1 MTQTDPTSAKDALSE
16 KSGPEVPGA
25 QALVRG
31 LDVLMTIGAAPAPLR
46 FAELQKALD
55 IPKGSLHRLLAAL
68 QSRELIRFEEH
79 GKRYSLGSKVFDL
92 ARRTIDQSA
101 VIRAAKPEITRL
113 SRLLNRP
120 CCLYVQDGDFVFV
133 LYFEDPDAGNSRV
146 VRVWPRIPA
155 ATSAPGLA
163 IAARLPSG
171 ETSGKANPAL
181 GQAKALGYA
190 LARNDTQSV
199 ASAIIDATG
208 YPVAAICCHYETSAE
223 RAEELHETGRL
234 VKEAAQRASG
244 NVSATG
250 GQTELPPKPAV
261 ISGALQVLN
270 TGRDFMGENPVWCP
284 VHKRLWWL
292 DILAP
297 ALRWL
302 DEGASQPG
310 RLMLEDLTGGLCLT
324 ESGRLLLAGRQGI
337 QLFDPVSGRST
348 LLVDPEEDKPDNR
361 FNSAGLDGTG
371 NLWAGTMPLDNATGS
386 GSLYRIGPDLTVDVM
401 LEDAGLPKNPALSPD
416 GKWLYLSDGR
426 SGTLNR
432 YPLETGGRLGK
443 RQVLVTG
450 SPDTGYPNGIA
461 VDAEGCVWATM
472 NGGWSVC
479 RFTPDGALDRRV
491 DLPVPMPTALTFGG
505 ADLGTLFVTSTY
517 LRMPAGYSTIAPQ
530 AGNLIRIETD
540 VPGIAAGRFG
550 L

>member
-1 MTQTDPTSAKDALSE
+1 MTQTDTTSE
-16 KSGPEVPGA
+16 KASPEVPGA

-31 LDVLMTIGAAPAPLR
+31 LDVLMTIGAAPAPMR

-68 QSRELIRFEEH
+68 QSRELVRFEEH

-92 ARRTIDQSA
+92 ARRTIDQSS
-101 VIRAAKPEITRL
+101 VIRAAKPEIARL
-113 SRLLNRP
+113 SRMLNRP

-133 LYFEDPDAGNSRV
+133 LYFEDPDAGNARV

-163 IAARLPSG
+163 IAARLPHQEG
-171 ETSGKANPAL
+171 SGKANPAL
-181 GQAKALGYA
+181 GQSKALGYA
-190 LARNDTQSV
+190 LAKDDTQSV
-199 ASAIIDATG
+199 ASAMVDSSG
-208 YPVAAICCHYETSAE
+208 YPVAAICCHFETSAE

-244 NVSATG
+244 NVLATG
-250 GQTELPPKPAV
+250 SAGNLPPKPAT
-261 ISGALQVLN
+261 ISAGLQVLN

-284 VHKRLWWL
+284 VQQRLWWL

-302 DEGASQPG
+302 DDGASQPS
-310 RLMLEDLTGGLCLT
+310 RVMLEDLTGGLCLT

-337 QLFDPVSGRST
+337 QLFAPTTGQTT
-348 LLVDPEEDKPDNR
+348 LLFDPEEDKPDNR
-361 FNSAGLDGTG
+361 FNSAGLDQTG
-371 NLWAGTMPLDNATGS
+371 NLWVGTMPLDNATGN
-386 GSLYRIGPDLTVDVM
+386 GSLYRIGADLTVDVI
-401 LEDAGLPKNPALSPD
+401 LENAGLPKNPALSPD

-426 SGTLNR
+426 SGALCK
-432 YPLETGGRLGK
+432 YPLSANGTLGK
-443 RQVLVTG
+443 RQVLVQG
-450 SPDTGYPNGIA
+450 STEIGLPNGIA
-461 VDAEGCVWATM
+461 VDIEGYIWVTM
-472 NGGWSVC
+472 YGGWSVN
-479 RFTPDGALDRRV
+479 RYKPDGSLDRRI

-505 ADLGTLFVTSTY
+505 RDLKTLFVTSTY
-517 LRMPAGYSTIAPQ
+517 LRMPAGYSSIAPQ

-540 VPGIAAGRFG
+540 VVGGPAGRFG